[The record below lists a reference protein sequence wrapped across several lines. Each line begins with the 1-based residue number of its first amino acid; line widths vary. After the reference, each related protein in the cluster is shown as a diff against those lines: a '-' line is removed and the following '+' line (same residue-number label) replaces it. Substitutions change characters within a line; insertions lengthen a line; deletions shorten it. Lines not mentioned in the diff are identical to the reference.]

1 MTARPIRV
9 MATASAGGHWVQ
21 LMRLR
26 PSWHECDVIYVTT
39 DPGLEIP
46 LREQDQGQTGR
57 IAGFHTVVEANRWN
71 KLRLVKQLFQ
81 LFRII
86 ASNRPD
92 VVVTTGAAPG
102 YFALRI
108 GRMFGARTVWID
120 SIANAE
126 ELSLSGK
133 QVRVHADLWLTQW
146 EHLAEPGGPEFK
158 GSVI

>member
-1 MTARPIRV
+1 MSRATRV

-26 PSWHECDVIYVTT
+26 PSWAGLEVTYVTT
-39 DPGLEIP
+39 DPGLEAP
-46 LREQDQGQTGR
+46 LRNQADRIQDK

-71 KLRLVKQLFQ
+71 KMRLIRQLLQ

-86 ASNRPD
+86 LTVRPD
-92 VVVTTGAAPG
+92 VIITTGAAPG

-108 GRMFGARTVWID
+108 GKLLGARTIWVD
-120 SIANAE
+120 SIANAD

-133 QVRVHADLWLTQW
+133 RVRAHADLWLTQW
-146 EHLAEPGGPEFK
+146 DHLANADGPTHL